1 MRDSCHDPPMPEPC
15 LPAIELLALPESTPA
30 ALYGLYEVF
39 AAVGV
44 TWGELTGEPATA
56 PRLAPRI
63 VSRDG
68 APIATPVGL
77 PLAPHGALGPAAE
90 IVVVGDIATSLDFD
104 PRGRWPVE
112 AAWLRDRWAAGAT
125 LCSICTG
132 AIVLAE
138 AGLLDGEVA
147 TTHWSA
153 APLIAKAYPKVRLD
167 TGRILATAAGG
178 RLVTGG
184 GASSWE
190 DLALHLVARIAG
202 GREAVRIARIF
213 LFGDRS
219 EGQLPFAAAPRPGRH
234 EDAAVARTQ
243 AWIAEHYGVANPV
256 TRMAERSG
264 LSERT
269 FKRRFKAATGLTPIE
284 YVQTLRIEEAK
295 QMLETGDQTTDA
307 VACEVGYE
315 DPAFFRLL
323 FKRATGVT
331 PARYRQRFARIAR
344 PA

>member
-1 MRDSCHDPPMPEPC
+1 MLHPPSPSV
-15 LPAIELLALPESTPA
+15 ELLALPESTPA
-30 ALYGLYEVF
+30 ALYGLFEVF

-44 TWGELTGEPATA
+44 AWGELTGEPAAA
-56 PRLAPRI
+56 PRLVARI
-63 VSRDG
+63 VSGDG

-77 PLAPHGALGPAAE
+77 PLTPHGALGPADL
-90 IVVVGDIATSLDFD
+90 VVVGDIATSLDFD

-112 AAWLRDRWAAGAT
+112 TAWLRDRWAAGAT

-153 APLIAKAYPKVRLD
+153 APLIARSYPKVRLD
-167 TGRILATAAGG
+167 TARILASAAGG
-178 RLVTGG
+178 RLMTSG

-190 DLALHLVARIAG
+190 DLALHLVARLAG

-213 LFGDRS
+213 LLGDRS
-219 EGQLPFAAAPRPGRH
+219 EGQLLYAAAPRPGH
-234 EDAAVARTQ
+234 HDDAAVARAQ
-243 AWIAEHYGVANPV
+243 EWIAEHYDIASPV
-256 TRMAERSG
+256 TRMVERSG

-284 YVQTLRIEEAK
+284 YVQTLRVEEAR
-295 QMLETGDQTTDA
+295 QMLETGDRPTDA
-307 VACEVGYE
+307 IACEVGYE
-315 DPAFFRLL
+315 DPAFFRRL

-331 PARYRQRFARIAR
+331 PARYRQRFVPIAR
-344 PA
+344 SA